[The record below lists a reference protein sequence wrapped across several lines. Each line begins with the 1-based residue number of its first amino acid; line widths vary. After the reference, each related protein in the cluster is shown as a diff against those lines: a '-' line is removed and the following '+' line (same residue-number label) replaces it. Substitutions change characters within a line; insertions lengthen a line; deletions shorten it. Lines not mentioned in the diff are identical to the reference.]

1 MSSAPI
7 ALTFSAGLVAAFNP
21 CGFAMLPVLLAY
33 TLHEVASPTERPGAG
48 RLAAGLLFGLT
59 MTLGFIGV
67 FLVFGV
73 LLTLGSRAI
82 MGYMPYVSL
91 LVGAA
96 LVLLG
101 AYLLTGHQ
109 LHLRWVPGVRV
120 RRGGGVAS
128 FFALGVGYAL
138 ASLSCTLP
146 IFLVAIGGIGGRRGS
161 ARRAAGVRELRAGHG
176 RRGDGGRGGGRCRRE
191 HRRGVA
197 EGGAP
202 VRAEGERGD
211 RPAGRPVPDLLPA
224 ELARPAVTV

>member
-128 FFALGVGYAL
+128 CFALGVGYAL

-146 IFLVAIGGIGGRRGS
+146 IFLVAIGAS
-161 ARRAAGVRELRAGHG
+161 VAAGGALAGLLAFVSYALG
-176 RRGDGGRGGGRCRRE
+176 MGVVVT
-191 HRRGVA
+191 GVA
-197 EGGAP
+197 VA
-202 VRAEGERGD
+202 VAA
-211 RPAGRPVPDLLPA
+211 AGSIAVAWLKGVLPYVQRVSAAIVLLA
-224 ELARPAVTV
+224 GLYLIYYQLSLLALR